1 MIIRIC
7 RKEASKRLNINNTVQ
22 AERSAVTD
30 SQHIGCVSER
40 RDLAYVPIADNHKL
54 LMGVQPLIWQ
64 LIPFLYI
71 SLHSGGG

>member
-30 SQHIGCVSER
+30 SQHIRCVSER
-40 RDLAYVPIADNHKL
+40 RDLAYVPIADNN
-54 LMGVQPLIWQ
+54 
-64 LIPFLYI
+64 I
-71 SLHSGGG
+71 SFYSEC